1 MTDKIDLDSGLLS
14 ILKTESFNKFTILEL
29 RGAYLAISRDKDL
42 HKTEARRF
50 VYRHILRLEKN
61 GLLKRIYSKKTNKT
75 TYAKTSKFDTS
86 KFNAINQ
93 LLGDE
98 VKFNLTGTDS
108 TSKDLLQI
116 LINKLQGYK
125 VELLTSIGE
134 TDEYK
139 SLCLQY
145 PQLKEQLQ
153 ENYNFARE
161 NSQKIIGKV
170 KALEKSI
177 EQHKQDKPAL

>member
-1 MTDKIDLDSGLLS
+1 MTNKIDLDSGLLS
-14 ILKTESFNKFTILEL
+14 ILKTENFNKFTILEL
-29 RGAYLAISRDKDL
+29 RSAYLAISRDKDL

-50 VYRHILRLEKN
+50 VYRHILRLEKK
-61 GLLKRIYSKKTNKT
+61 GLLKRIYSKKTDKT
-75 TYAKTSKFDTS
+75 TYAKTAKFNTS

-93 LLGDE
+93 TLGEE
-98 VKFNLTGTDS
+98 VELNLTGTDS
-108 TSKDLLQI
+108 PSKDLLQI
-116 LINKLQGYK
+116 LIDKLQGYK

-139 SLCLQY
+139 SLCLEY

-153 ENYNFARE
+153 ESYNFARE
-161 NSQKIIGKV
+161 NSQKIMGKV

-177 EQHKQDKPAL
+177 ERHKQVIQAL